1 MNRLAK
7 LISLALCLVLLLSF
21 SPATA
26 ETQPKGILLLVPRLG
41 DGSYFDATKAGIDLV
56 ASMYPGITADVIEM
70 GGGEMGADHSNFN
83 PFFTDAAASG
93 KYDLIVTC
101 GAECTGAMMLA
112 AQQYPEQK
120 FFSADLQKIEDPA
133 LSNVYGVCYSV
144 ADMGYLAGY
153 LASKI
158 TVSDMPL
165 ANADKKV
172 GIILGVDVPGLNEF
186 AGSFCTAAIANGVQ
200 VYIDYTGDFIPS
212 FMSVAQDKAA
222 AMYADG
228 VDVIWQ
234 VSGGSGLGVFA
245 AAAAANRYSFG
256 VDADQ
261 TLTVTDDAQ
270 RATIV
275 TSFFKA
281 YDQAVVNAYKSVL
294 DGTFPGGKC
303 IVGGL
308 AEGIVGLAD
317 NDQYK
322 AMVPE
327 TIRAEVASL
336 GEKVAAGE
344 IEIFSVEADPDGWVA
359 IKQQATAPLQ

>member
-1 MNRLAK
+1 MTRLVK
-7 LISLALCLVLLLSF
+7 LLSLALCLVLLLSVC
-21 SPATA
+21 PAMA
-26 ETQPKGILLLVPRLG
+26 DAQPKGIALIVPRLN

-56 ASMYPGITADVIEM
+56 AAKYEGITVDVFEM

-83 PFFTDAAASG
+83 PFFLDAAASG

-112 AQQYPEQK
+112 AEQYPEQK

-144 ADMGYLAGY
+144 ADMGYLAGF
-153 LASKI
+153 LASKV
-158 TVSDMPL
+158 TVSDMPN

-172 GIILGVDVPGLNEF
+172 GIIVGVDVPGLNEF
-186 AGSFCTAAIANGVQ
+186 AGSFCTACIANGVQ
-200 VYIDYTGDFIPS
+200 VYIDYTGDFIPA
-212 FMSVAQDKAA
+212 FVPVAKEKAA
-222 AMYADG
+222 TMYADG

-234 VSGGSGLGVFA
+234 VSGGSGLGVFEA
-245 AAAAANRYSFG
+245 AAEANRYSFG

-261 TLTVTDDAQ
+261 TLTIADDAQ
-270 RATIV
+270 RATII

-281 YDQAVVNAYKSVL
+281 YDQAVLKAYESVL

-303 IVGGL
+303 VVGGL

-322 AMVPE
+322 AMVSE
-327 TIRAEVASL
+327 EIRTEVAAL

-344 IEIFSVEADPDGWVA
+344 IEIFSVEADPEGWAA
-359 IKQQATAPLQ
+359 IKEQATAPVQ